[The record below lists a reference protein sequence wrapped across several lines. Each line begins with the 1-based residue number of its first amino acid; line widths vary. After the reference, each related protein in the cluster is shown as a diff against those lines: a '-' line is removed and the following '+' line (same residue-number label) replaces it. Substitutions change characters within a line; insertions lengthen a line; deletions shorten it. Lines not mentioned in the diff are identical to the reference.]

1 MYLPESFDRL
11 ATLFRKLPGVGA
23 KTARR
28 MAFFIIQQPASYA
41 EELAAVLSGLRDG
54 ILICEECGNITDR
67 QPCGICTD
75 MLRDRKTICAV
86 ESVEDLISI
95 EQAGIFTGLYHVLG
109 GRVSPLDG
117 EDLDEESL
125 ARLERRIDEEE
136 AEEVIVAVN
145 PRLEGDLTFHAVVE
159 RLEGKNVSI
168 SRPAYGLPVGGSIE
182 FADRTTLLA
191 SMEARRTVKE
201 KD

>member
-1 MYLPESFDRL
+1 VYLPESFDRL

-95 EQAGIFTGLYHVLG
+95 EQAGVFTGLYHVLG